1 MPRPAL
7 RSSLLL
13 CALLLGAAACHAAEE
28 PFRARVAVADYGPAE
43 RERALR
49 EGLAEVLVRL
59 AGQRAV
65 LERTDVQKLLAE
77 APRLAL
83 RVGYASLPDG
93 GQALEVVYNGAAVE
107 AAMRSARLPLWPLH
121 GRPALVAWLVVGGA
135 ASQPAFATPDGEPAL
150 WRLLREGFERRGVPF
165 LTPLF
170 DLEEQWLL
178 PAEGAWALDG
188 EAAARAAA
196 RYGAGHWLLLRAYRS
211 GAEQWR
217 LAWRVGGGGEGAREI
232 AVREVADLAA
242 GVAAVV
248 DAVADELGARYAYV
262 PSAEQ
267 IVEVEVAGVADYASW
282 RELAALL
289 DRLTT
294 VRGHR
299 LWAVEGDRCWLEL
312 RIDGAREALLAE
324 LAADG
329 RLAAADAAAS
339 PLRLYWRGALR

>member
-1 MPRPAL
+1 MPRHAL
-7 RSSLLL
+7 RFCLLL
-13 CALLLGAAACHAAEE
+13 CALLLGAALCHAAEE

-65 LERTDVQKLLAE
+65 LERADVQKLLAE

-83 RVGYASLPDG
+83 RVGYATLPDG

-107 AAMRSARLPLWPLH
+107 AAMRRARLPLWPLH
-121 GRPALVAWLVVGGA
+121 GRPALVAWLVVGDA
-135 ASQPAFATPDGEPAL
+135 ASQPTFATPDAEPAL

-178 PAEGAWALDG
+178 PPEGAWALDG
-188 EAAARAAA
+188 EAAARAAD

-217 LAWRVGGGGEGAREI
+217 LAWRVGSGEEAGEI

-282 RELAALL
+282 RELTALL
-289 DRLTT
+289 ARLTT

-299 LWAVEGDRCWLEL
+299 LRAVEGDRCWLEL

-329 RLAAADAAAS
+329 RLAVADATAS
-339 PLRLYWRGALR
+339 PLRLYWRGAPR